1 MKLNTSWI
9 AAIAVV
15 AAAVLGGGQASAQSE
30 AHAHI
35 GHVMTAWGDTP
46 EGQGLLPTAIAE
58 ANIAVEHASL
68 AARKP
73 GDLDWMKAHTGH
85 VMNALDP
92 GVEAQGPGLGYG
104 VKAATEGAIDHIG
117 FAADSGGASDAV
129 KLHAV
134 HVATAAQNTLERTA
148 AIIELARRVQA
159 ATAPALARPMV
170 EEIEVLTLRLR
181 AGNDADGDGT
191 ISWQAGEG
199 GLDQSLA
206 HTGFMMDAEGL
217 R

>member
-1 MKLNTSWI
+1 MKQHNSWI
-9 AAIAVV
+9 AAIALVG
-15 AAAVLGGGQASAQSE
+15 AILLGGGPASAQSE

-73 GDLDWMKAHTGH
+73 GDLDWMKAHSGH

-92 GVEAQGPGLGYG
+92 EVEAEGPGLGYG
-104 VKAATEGAIDHIG
+104 VKAATEGTIAHIG
-117 FAADSGGASDAV
+117 FAAASGDASEAV

-134 HVATAAQNTLERTA
+134 HVATSAQNTLDRTA
-148 AIIELARRVQA
+148 EIIELARKVQA
-159 ATAPALARPMV
+159 AAAPALARPMV
-170 EEIEVLTLRLR
+170 EQIEVLTLQLR
-181 AGNDADGDGT
+181 AGDDANADGSV
-191 ISWQAGEG
+191 SWEAGEG

-206 HTGFMMDAEGL
+206 HMGFMMDAEGL

>member
-1 MKLNTSWI
+1 MKSKKSWI
-9 AAIAVV
+9 AAIAVI
-15 AAAVLGGGQASAQSE
+15 AAAMLGGGQASAQSE
-30 AHAHI
+30 AHGHI
-35 GHVMTAWGDTP
+35 GHVMTAWSDTP

-73 GDLDWMKAHTGH
+73 GDLDWMKAHSGH
-85 VMNALDP
+85 VVNALDP
-92 GVEAQGPGLGYG
+92 EAEAQGPGLGYG
-104 VKAATEGAIDHIG
+104 VKAATEGTIAHIG
-117 FAADSGGASDAV
+117 FAPDSGDASDAV

-134 HVATAAQNTLERTA
+134 HVATSAQNTLERTT

-181 AGNDADGDGT
+181 AGNDANGDGT
-191 ISWQAGEG
+191 VSWEAGEG

-206 HTGFMMDAEGL
+206 HMGYMMDAEGL

>member
-1 MKLNTSWI
+1 MKSKKSWI
-9 AAIAVV
+9 AAIAVI
-15 AAAVLGGGQASAQSE
+15 AAAMLGGGQASAQSE

-35 GHVMTAWGDTP
+35 SHVMTAWGDTP

-73 GDLDWMKAHTGH
+73 GDLDWMKAHSGH
-85 VMNALDP
+85 VVNALDP
-92 GVEAQGPGLGYG
+92 EAEAQGPGLGYG
-104 VKAATEGAIDHIG
+104 VKAATEGTIAHIG
-117 FAADSGGASDAV
+117 FAADSGDASDAV

-134 HVATAAQNTLERTA
+134 HVATSAQNTLERTT

-181 AGNDADGDGT
+181 AGNDANGDGPV
-191 ISWQAGEG
+191 SWEAGEG

-206 HTGFMMDAEGL
+206 HMGYMMDAEGL